1 MEITIFLLVSY
12 GISLSESTKVAAKT
26 AISQAP
32 AIDLLNQNLSGW
44 RLGI

>member
-26 AISQAP
+26 VNSQAP
-32 AIDLLNQNLSGW
+32 AIDLLNQNLCGW